1 MVKELLWMLVTSAL
15 GTLGFAMLLHA
26 PKKAWLAASGI
37 GGVGYMVYWG
47 LLMLGWPD
55 PASLFAGVLAATVLA
70 QFAARKMRMIATI
83 FVTLAI
89 IPSVPGLGLYRAMSF
104 LGQGM
109 NSAGAK
115 EGVNAMISVGMI
127 ALAIGVG
134 SFIARRVLSL
144 HRR

>member
-1 MVKELLWMLVTSAL
+1 MLKELLWMLVTSAL

-26 PKKAWLAASGI
+26 PKRAWLTASII
-37 GGVGYMVYWG
+37 GGVGYMIYWG
-47 LLMLGWPD
+47 LLLLGWPD
-55 PASLFAGVLAATVLA
+55 PAALFTGVLAATVLA

-89 IPSVPGLGLYRAMSF
+89 IPSVPGLGLYRAMSY

-115 EGVNAMISVGMI
+115 EGVSAMISVGMI

-134 SFIARRVLSL
+134 SFLARRVFSL
-144 HRR
+144 HKR